1 MNSNYYDLYISYNSA
16 QLDQGVSDICNY
28 LKKWFN
34 LNIWFD
40 EIIFNNNNNET
51 SVREF
56 DALQSSLIF
65 ICFPSKEYKKSG
77 KNQLEYSIA
86 LKQEMRIIEL
96 RLFDDMR
103 DFALPNTTQ
112 INLKKNLIN
121 KPNCNEFRKII
132 YAIKFE
138 VDKMKQIFRQ
148 LPFQRK
154 LSISYE

>member
-1 MNSNYYDLYISYNSA
+1 MTSNSYDLFISYNSA

-65 ICFPSKEYKKSG
+65 ICFPSKEYKK
-77 KNQLEYSIA
+77 KLV
-86 LKQEMRIIEL
+86 LKI
-96 RLFDDMR
+96 
-103 DFALPNTTQ
+103 
-112 INLKKNLIN
+112 
-121 KPNCNEFRKII
+121 
-132 YAIKFE
+132 
-138 VDKMKQIFRQ
+138 
-148 LPFQRK
+148 
-154 LSISYE
+154 